1 MKKIL
6 SLLFIMIGVL
16 TINSASAQ
24 VIHFKA
30 YRGANGVAATN
41 VVGSY
46 SWGPW
51 APQGDDIT
59 IDLTHSNIFLGKK
72 TYEIIEKP
80 KKWIIKKDLKYVSI
94 SCADNAYNKVNVKLY
109 QYDKG
114 EFRIYFM
121 DEKRASRYSVTYLE

>member
-1 MKKIL
+1 
-6 SLLFIMIGVL
+6 MIGVL

-80 KKWIIKKDLKYVSI
+80 KKM
-94 SCADNAYNKVNVKLY
+94 DNKERLEICKV
-109 QYDKG
+109 
-114 EFRIYFM
+114 FRALTMPIT
-121 DEKRASRYSVTYLE
+121 K